1 MGAAGKFSLRK
12 GFNVF
17 HDVEL
22 SAFSSP
28 PHVSFAELSRTH
40 STACQLPSPLAWN
53 RFAALV
59 LGPRGAGHITLLP
72 RPLDASRSPA
82 ASVLILLVAAA
93 SSQVGSW
100 RPPRKGQLGSS
111 GRPLPPGASEEKALC
126 PAHPRL
132 SWIAAVEAQG
142 TQGGPRLRLGRALA
156 WVLGA

>member
-12 GFNVF
+12 GFDVF
-17 HDVEL
+17 HDVGPP
-22 SAFSSP
+22 AFSSL
-28 PHVSFAELSRTH
+28 PHGSFGELSRTR
-40 STACQLPSPLAWN
+40 STACQLPSASPRN

-100 RPPRKGQLGSS
+100 RHPPPHQGPAGQLWE
-111 GRPLPPGASEEKALC
+111 A
-126 PAHPRL
+126 PAPWCL
-132 SWIAAVEAQG
+132 
-142 TQGGPRLRLGRALA
+142 
-156 WVLGA
+156 